1 MEEQANISTLEEY
14 IATHQKAWST
24 IVAEMN
30 AKMKKFADLPD
41 LQNIVY
47 AKRQDALDY
56 YFVLLG
62 KISSLVKDYKS
73 KYAAKYNYYKVSAQI
88 RYTSDAAINAQIDSD
103 LGQEK
108 YNIDLLDSH
117 AKYMQETIKTI
128 DSIIYGINNRIRVEE
143 LISGLK

>member
-1 MEEQANISTLEEY
+1 MEEQNNISTLEDY
-14 IATHQKAWST
+14 ISTHQKTWSALVT
-24 IVAEMN
+24 ELN
-30 AKMKKFADLPD
+30 SKMKKFADLPD
-41 LQNIVY
+41 LQNVVY

-56 YFVLLG
+56 YFILLG

-73 KYAAKYNYYKVSAQI
+73 KYAAKYNYYKVSSQI
-88 RYTSDAAINAQIDSD
+88 RYSSDAAINAQIDAD

-108 YNIDLLDSH
+108 YNIELLDNH

>member
-1 MEEQANISTLEEY
+1 MEEQNNISTLEDY
-14 IATHQKAWST
+14 ISTHQKTWSVLVT
-24 IVAEMN
+24 EMN
-30 AKMKKFADLPD
+30 SKMKKFADLPD
-41 LQNIVY
+41 LQNVVY

-56 YFVLLG
+56 YFILLG

-73 KYAAKYNYYKVSAQI
+73 KYAAKYNYYKVSSQI
-88 RYTSDAAINAQIDSD
+88 RYSSDAAINAQIDSD

-108 YNIDLLDSH
+108 YNIELLDNH

>member
-1 MEEQANISTLEEY
+1 MEEQNNISTLEDY
-14 IATHQKAWST
+14 ISTHQKTWSALVT
-24 IVAEMN
+24 ELN
-30 AKMKKFADLPD
+30 SKMKKFADLPD
-41 LQNIVY
+41 LQNVVY

-56 YFVLLG
+56 YFILLG

-73 KYAAKYNYYKVSAQI
+73 KYAAKYNYYKVSSQI
-88 RYTSDAAINAQIDSD
+88 RYSSDAAINAQIDSD

-108 YNIDLLDSH
+108 YNIELLDNH